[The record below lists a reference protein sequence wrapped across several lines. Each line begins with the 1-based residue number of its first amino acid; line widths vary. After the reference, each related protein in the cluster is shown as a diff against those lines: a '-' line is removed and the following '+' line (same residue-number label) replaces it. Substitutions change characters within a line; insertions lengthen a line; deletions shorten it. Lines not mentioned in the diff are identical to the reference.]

1 MAQDASTAHQDEVL
15 YIETLGVLVNCWK
28 HKPNNASPAF
38 SLRRYSHPED
48 VDFKELMDQVSGET
62 PLQTFYPSQLTSF
75 CTTFATG
82 PVSTGEA
89 FQLYQALAFLQR
101 GFSRIIRG
109 HLAKSEI
116 HRRLL
121 KFTSL
126 PNFSHSLQ
134 YYQLFWHGHSNCPL
148 VAPLLVILICEFCEE
163 HLSEAEYA
171 ERVYDARIRDGP
183 GMSLKTRDRLLDLAL
198 PIPLDSLTR
207 EGQLILTVASQG
219 SRVDQIVHPASKRAL
234 LPDPAFA
241 VPLPAPQ
248 ASSSSVPKRRLRP
261 LSPDF
266 DQPIGQPLTTN
277 SPQSRR
283 PPAKFPVTPDPIVED
298 VEEEDLTATDVF
310 KDSGSPDVL
319 VIRPSIARAAKAKPK
334 IPEEF
339 QKVPA
344 PSSVHKREHS
354 PPSIA
359 LSSSTAAP
367 PTKKR
372 RTQKSAGKARA
383 ESLVPAL
390 EESSPKDEEPFR
402 IQEGEP
408 DYFTGDDSRTSTH
421 AHFLTNPDFKPKAP
435 FSELIRKTITQNPR
449 APKLPFLRRPKWKLS
464 DEMKKFGAFINSTDT
479 AFSLQGLSCY
489 NYLASRPLQSTT
501 SATLPSPEAL
511 HSPTNCLSC
520 LSRGV
525 VCEGGTKIGG
535 PFGHCDRTH
544 RNCPSC
550 LGLDEHRDRF
560 LAIHNTVQG
569 YPAGYSDSLERF
581 RATLDEMGHVTA
593 SFETIFGD
601 IRRRLALN
609 LQEIRAHGFDFN
621 VVLSKWADENPNL
634 PLDYDLLT
642 WLATF
647 FGWDSA
653 CNLSAFLVDPTDTA
667 RLEEFLLANDFPD
680 DAPTNLSV
688 PAPSMASA
696 TDLPPE
702 SRAPPTSS
710 SSVPLGP
717 VLSSR
722 RRPAAAVPSNFSS
735 DSKFHTPPA
744 STTADDNMEVEEGTS
759 RASVA
764 QALVTEHDDSEEDEM
779 AGDDTDEEVLVE
791 AEPPTTLKSPRSRK

>member
-1 MAQDASTAHQDEVL
+1 LFDL
-15 YIETLGVLVNCWK
+15 
-28 HKPNNASPAF
+28 
-38 SLRRYSHPED
+38 
-48 VDFKELMDQVSGET
+48 
-62 PLQTFYPSQLTSF
+62 
-75 CTTFATG
+75 
-82 PVSTGEA
+82 
-89 FQLYQALAFLQR
+89 QALA
-101 GFSRIIRG
+101 
-109 HLAKSEI
+109 
-116 HRRLL
+116 
-121 KFTSL
+121 
-126 PNFSHSLQ
+126 
-134 YYQLFWHGHSNCPL
+134 
-148 VAPLLVILICEFCEE
+148 
-163 HLSEAEYA
+163 
-171 ERVYDARIRDGP
+171 
-183 GMSLKTRDRLLDLAL
+183 
-198 PIPLDSLTR
+198 IPLPFDPSTR
-207 EGQLILTVASQG
+207 EGQLLLTVVNTG
-219 SRVDQIVHPASKRAL
+219 SRVDQIVHPVTKTILR
-234 LPDPAFA
+234 PDPAFA
-241 VPLPAPQ
+241 VGAVPSQ
-248 ASSSSVPKRRLRP
+248 ATTTSSKTRLRP
-261 LSPDF
+261 PSPDF
-266 DQPIGQPLTTN
+266 DNPTSQNPSSLPARKTSRKQPVFSSMIN
-277 SPQSRR
+277 
-283 PPAKFPVTPDPIVED
+283 PAVIEVDD
-298 VEEEDLTATDVF
+298 EEEDTSSDRF
-310 KDSGSPDVL
+310 KSPDKPSVL
-319 VIRPSIARAAKAKPK
+319 SLRQSIARVAKAKPRL
-334 IPEEF
+334 PGELR
-339 QKVPA
+339 QVTT
-344 PSSVHKREHS
+344 
-354 PPSIA
+354 
-359 LSSSTAAP
+359 LSSSSKRERSPLAIHSEPTIPEP
-367 PTKKR
+367 PAKKR
-372 RTQKSAGKARA
+372 RTQRPAVGKTRA
-383 ESLVPAL
+383 ESPAPTP
-390 EESSPKDEEPFR
+390 EEPSTKEDEPFR

-421 AHFLTNPDFKPKAP
+421 SHFLTNPDFKPKAP
-435 FSELIRKTITQNPR
+435 FSELIRKTIAQNPR

-479 AFSLQGLSCY
+479 AFSLQGLSRY
-489 NYLASRPLQSTT
+489 NYLASRPLQSST

-535 PFGHCDRTH
+535 PCGHCDRTH

-601 IRRRLALN
+601 VRRRLALN

-667 RLEEFLLANDFPD
+667 RLEEFLLANNFPD

-702 SRAPPTSS
+702 SRDPPTSS
-710 SSVPLGP
+710 SSVPPGP

-744 STTADDNMEVEEGTS
+744 STTADDDMEVEEGTS

-779 AGDDTDEEVLVE
+779 AGDDTDDEVLVE
-791 AEPPTTLKSPRSRK
+791 AEPPTTLNSPRSRK